1 MQTAEI
7 EREIRDF
14 LITNFLFGR
23 KEALQDDAALFGS
36 IVDSTG
42 VVELVMFLQN
52 RFNIVVEDDEVA
64 VPENFQSLKQVVG
77 FVERKIDSRE

>member
-14 LITNFLFGR
+14 LVTNFLSGR
-23 KEALQDDAALFGS
+23 KEALRDDAALFGG

-64 VPENFQSLKQVVG
+64 VPENFESLKQVVG
-77 FVERKIDSRE
+77 FVERKIHRKE